1 MMLNCVLIL
10 KIFNIILFNMTQL
23 APTII
28 SDFCPNKNTLF
39 IILGEGKTCSVSR
52 ALWDYKRSQNA
63 FSVEKNQNIKDKN
76 KELYWI
82 SIDPIFD
89 NWSGN
94 NHPKK
99 IKTSLL
105 GQKAEEVDINGMLTK
120 DTDIDDIVLISLNAH
135 THAGKFLD
143 RLIISA
149 SKIFGKI
156 KIHALCSRCHNPG
169 LYKRQIKYTLKYPKI
184 RRTQPE
190 KHKGWLLDVD
200 VSTNF

>member
-1 MMLNCVLIL
+1 
-10 KIFNIILFNMTQL
+10 MTQL
-23 APTII
+23 ASTII
-28 SDFCPNKNTLF
+28 SEFGEKVDINNTLF

-52 ALWDYKRSQNA
+52 ALFDYERRRGV
-63 FSVEKNQNIKDKN
+63 FLDERRLDKN
-76 KELYWI
+76 KELYWV

-89 NWSGN
+89 NWSGS

-105 GQKAEEVDINGMLTK
+105 GQKAENINLDEILTLY
-120 DTDIDDIVLISLNAH
+120 DLLYDIDEVVLISLNAH

-143 RLIISA
+143 RLIIST

-156 KIHALCSRCHNPG
+156 KIYGLCSKCHNPG
-169 LYKRQIKYTLKYPKI
+169 LYKRQIKYTLKYPKN
-184 RRTQPE
+184 RRTHPE

-200 VSTNF
+200 VSTNL